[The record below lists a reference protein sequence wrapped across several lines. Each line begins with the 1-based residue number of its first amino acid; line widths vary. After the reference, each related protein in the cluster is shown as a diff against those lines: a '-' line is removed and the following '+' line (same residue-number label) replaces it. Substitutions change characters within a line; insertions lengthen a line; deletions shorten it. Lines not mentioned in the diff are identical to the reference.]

1 MTLGDLAAGS
11 TVAAAAAIMI
21 SAAAL
26 VLFFG
31 GAGSFWGPVND
42 VFVACFLLLLL
53 PTVVAVWRL
62 SPDDIGPWFGILS
75 AAAMAGILVAAI
87 GQLLLVAGVISLDA
101 SYVTGGVGILPVLA
115 WMVGLAVL
123 VFAREMLGV
132 EVGWSLIAT
141 LMLAGLLALSALA
154 LPTPATAVLAV
165 LLTAA
170 LVAWLATLASAVRV
184 AI

>member
-1 MTLGDLAAGS
+1 MTLGDLAAWS
-11 TVAAAAAIMI
+11 TLAAAGALVI
-21 SAAAL
+21 SAIAL
-26 VLFFG
+26 ALFFG

-42 VFVACFLLLLL
+42 VFVALFLLLLL
-53 PTVVAVWRL
+53 PAVVAVWRL

-75 AAAMAGILVAAI
+75 GAAILGVLVAAS

-101 SYVTGGVGILPVLA
+101 SYVTGGVGILPGLA

-123 VFAREMLGV
+123 VFSRDLLGV

-141 LMLAGLLALSALA
+141 LGLAGLLTLSALA